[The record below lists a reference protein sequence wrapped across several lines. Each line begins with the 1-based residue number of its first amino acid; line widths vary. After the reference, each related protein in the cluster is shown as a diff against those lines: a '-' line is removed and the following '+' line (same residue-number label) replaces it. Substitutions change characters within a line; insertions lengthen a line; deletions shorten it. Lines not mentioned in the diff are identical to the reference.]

1 MDLANKVAAIWR
13 KSPVAD
19 GAAAVVDSPVP
30 QPPSGESGYSKRVR
44 TPSIQQ
50 MEATECGAVALAII
64 LAYHGRWEPL
74 ETLRVAC
81 GVSRDGSLSL
91 IHI

>member
-1 MDLANKVAAIWR
+1 MA
-13 KSPVAD
+13 
-19 GAAAVVDSPVP
+19 
-30 QPPSGESGYSKRVR
+30 KRVR

-50 MEATECGAVALAII
+50 MEATECGAVSLAIV

-81 GVSRDGSLSL
+81 GVSRDRCLR
-91 IHI
+91 